1 MLGLDAAAFWLM
13 IGAPAIVIVVMLI
26 ACVRIKR
33 EDRD

>member
-13 IGAPAIVIVVMLI
+13 IGAPAIVIAVMFI
-26 ACVRIKR
+26 ACLGIKR